1 MTLTLVAFLVLLG
14 ERQNEIYQP
23 EGSRHI
29 PCAVRRKPRHMECAC
44 YFGKFDSAAR
54 LIGRQTCCEVPG
66 QARTFTIAGALENHL
81 ARHAFNG

>member
-1 MTLTLVAFLVLLG
+1 MTLISVAFLVLLG

-44 YFGKFDSAAR
+44 YFGKFEPAESM
-54 LIGRQTCCEVPG
+54 
-66 QARTFTIAGALENHL
+66 
-81 ARHAFNG
+81 